1 MAVLPI
7 RTIGDPVLRSRSKEV
22 EEITDKTKELIDN
35 MIDSMEAA
43 EGIGL
48 AAPQI
53 GVLQRVIIVQIDDDL
68 KVTINPVAVKKEGE
82 SVAEEGCLSVPGK
95 TGLVKRAEKV
105 TINGL
110 NPEGEAV
117 KYELEGLK
125 ARAFLHEIDHLN
137 GTLFIDKALEIKEE
151 EEVDPDSGVI
161 T

>member
-7 RTIGDPVLRSRSKEV
+7 REIGDPVLRSRSKEV
-22 EEITDKTKELIDN
+22 ENINEQTKELIDN

-53 GVLQRVIIVQIDDDL
+53 GILQRVIIVKIEDDL
-68 KVTINPVAVKKEGE
+68 KVTINPVLIKEKGN
-82 SVAEEGCLSVPGK
+82 SMAEEGCLSVPDRR
-95 TGLVKRAEKV
+95 GLVERPEEITV
-105 TINGL
+105 EGL
-110 NPEGEAV
+110 NEKGEKV

-137 GTLFIDKALEIKEE
+137 GILFVDKAVQIKDE
-151 EEVDPDSGVI
+151 DSE
-161 T
+161 

>member
-7 RTIGDPVLRSRSKEV
+7 REIGDPVLRSRSKEV
-22 EEITDKTKELIDN
+22 ENITEQTEELIEN

-53 GVLQRVIIVQIDDDL
+53 GILQRVIVVKIEDDL
-68 KVTINPVAVKKEGE
+68 KITINPVLIKEKGE
-82 SVAEEGCLSVPGK
+82 AMAEEGCLSVPDQR
-95 TGLVKRAEKV
+95 GLVKRPEEI
-105 TINGL
+105 TIEGL
-110 NPEGEAV
+110 NEKGEKV

-137 GTLFIDKALEIKEE
+137 GILFVDKAIEIKEE
-151 EEVDPDSGVI
+151 ESE
-161 T
+161 

>member
-7 RTIGDPVLRSRSKEV
+7 REIGDPVLRSRSKEV
-22 EEITDKTKELIDN
+22 ENINEQTKELIDN

-53 GVLQRVIIVQIDDDL
+53 GILQRVIIVKIEDDL
-68 KVTINPVAVKKEGE
+68 KVTINPVLIKEKGTAM
-82 SVAEEGCLSVPGK
+82 AEEGCLSVPNRR
-95 TGLVKRAEKV
+95 GLVERAEEITV
-105 TINGL
+105 EGL
-110 NPEGEAV
+110 NENGEKV

-137 GTLFIDKALEIKEE
+137 GILFVDKAVQMKDEE
-151 EEVDPDSGVI
+151 TE
-161 T
+161 